1 MIKVTRLN
9 GASLVI
15 NADLI
20 EFVEAIPETIVCLTT
35 GKKIMVKE
43 AIDDIISRVAEFKQ
57 MSGVRV
63 KNPDTTPLTKEMD
76 HGER

>member
-15 NADLI
+15 SADLI
-20 EFVEAIPETIVCLTT
+20 EFVEAIPETIICLTT

-43 AIDDIISRVAEFKQ
+43 AIDDIINRVAKFKQ
-57 MSGVRV
+57 LSGIRV
-63 KNPDTTPLTKEMD
+63 EHPGTSPVTEGID
-76 HGER
+76 HGG